1 MKLYVNTAKVR
12 FSDEGI
18 TGAEVFFNIKADER
32 TFDLN
37 GYIPI
42 TPEQYI
48 ENFQGNKLA
57 EVVREELIKKL
68 ESADVENKETDK
80 NEDDNAE

>member
-12 FSDEGI
+12 FGEEGI
-18 TGAEVFFNIKADER
+18 TGAEVFFNKKDDNR

-37 GYIPI
+37 GYIEI

-57 EVVREELIKKL
+57 EVVRDELIKKL
-68 ESADVENKETDK
+68 EDAEVENKHPK
-80 NEDDNAE
+80 EDDEEAE

>member
-12 FSDEGI
+12 FGEDGI
-18 TGAEVFFNIKADER
+18 TGAEVFFNKKDDNR

-37 GYIPI
+37 GYIEI

-57 EVVREELIKKL
+57 EVVREELIKEL
-68 ESADVENKETDK
+68 EGADVENKETDK
-80 NEDDNAE
+80 NDDENAE

>member
-12 FSDEGI
+12 FGDDGI
-18 TGAEVFFNIKADER
+18 TGAEVFFNKKDDNR

-37 GYIPI
+37 GYIEI
-42 TPEQYI
+42 TPEQYV

-57 EVVREELIKKL
+57 EVVRDELIKKL
-68 ESADVENKETDK
+68 ENAEVENKE
-80 NEDDNAE
+80 EDEDAE

>member
-12 FSDEGI
+12 FDDNGI
-18 TGAEVFFNIKADER
+18 EGAEVFFNIKEDDR

-37 GYIPI
+37 GYIPV
-42 TPEQYI
+42 TAEQYI

-57 EVVREELIKKL
+57 DLTRQELIKKL
-68 ESADVENKETDK
+68 EDADVEQKEK
-80 NEDDNAE
+80 PEEDDEDEE